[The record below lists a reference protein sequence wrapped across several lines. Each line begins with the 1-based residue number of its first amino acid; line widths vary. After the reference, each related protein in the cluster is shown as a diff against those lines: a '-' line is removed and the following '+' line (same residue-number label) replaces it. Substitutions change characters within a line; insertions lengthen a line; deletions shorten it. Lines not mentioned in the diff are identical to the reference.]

1 MPSRAVRTPSGH
13 FFWKEVRA
21 ISVCV
26 GKVWRI
32 QMSKKR
38 VPPRPSEVDDS
49 EEFDIFEDDDAPEDI
64 VSDDTFLLDAMFDG
78 TDEEYEEVLKRIHSA
93 GV

>member
-1 MPSRAVRTPSGH
+1 
-13 FFWKEVRA
+13 
-21 ISVCV
+21 
-26 GKVWRI
+26 
-32 QMSKKR
+32 MSKKR